1 MVITTANDVLTG
13 NQEMFVIRPGH
24 DDEQSAEYRAS
35 IVKASASVPFVFS
48 PTSMKK
54 FGQDLLLMDGGTT
67 WNNNMVAAINEC
79 MAMPLI
85 QYHQQI
91 SVDVM
96 TLDPYNLD
104 PFSTNAYHAEE
115 YAKKD
120 IPEGTLGNVMPM
132 TIQYYYRNKAI
143 KEYYQTIKD
152 LFKFM

>member
-1 MVITTANDVLTG
+1 
-13 NQEMFVIRPGH
+13 MFVIRPGK
-24 DDEQSAEYRAS
+24 DYEQSAEWRAS
-35 IVKASASVPFVFS
+35 VVKASASVPFVFS
-48 PTSMKK
+48 PTSLKK
-54 FGQDLLLMDGGTT
+54 DGQNLLLMDGGTT

-85 QYHQQI
+85 QNHHQI

-104 PFSTNAYHAEE
+104 AFTADWYN
-115 YAKKD
+115 
-120 IPEGTLGNVMPM
+120 IRMPM
-132 TIQYYYRNKAI
+132 TIQYYYRNKVI